1 MILSL
6 PLVYF
11 KELSFSWF
19 GQCKWGGEFR
29 SSPCQGGEPRCSLSP
44 WFAIDFRH
52 ACCSFAPVSFQSSG
66 GQYKIQ
72 IFEKGDFTGQMY
84 ETTED
89 CPSIM
94 EQFHMREVHSCK
106 VLEGAWIFY
115 ELPNYRGRQ
124 YLLDKKEYRKP
135 IDWGAASPAI
145 QSFRRIVE

>member
-1 MILSL
+1 MVGS
-6 PLVYF
+6 
-11 KELSFSWF
+11 
-19 GQCKWGGEFR
+19 Q
-29 SSPCQGGEPRCSLSP
+29 PRCFQSSWRSGDFHNHRSLFP
-44 WFAIDFRH
+44 
-52 ACCSFAPVSFQSSG
+52 PVFFQSSG

-72 IFEKGDFTGQMY
+72 IFEKGDFNGQMY

-94 EQFHMREVHSCK
+94 EQFHMREVHSSK
-106 VLEGAWIFY
+106 VLDGVWIFY

-135 IDWGAASPAI
+135 IDWGAASPAV